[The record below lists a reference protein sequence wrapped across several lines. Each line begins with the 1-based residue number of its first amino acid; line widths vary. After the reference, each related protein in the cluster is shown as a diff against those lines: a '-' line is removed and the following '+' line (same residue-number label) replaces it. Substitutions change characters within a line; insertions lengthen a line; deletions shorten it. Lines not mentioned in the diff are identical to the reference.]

1 MLRARPTVQA
11 QEGGRNDFAVHTKI
25 VKVFTD
31 FKFHLILKLSKGK
44 VKGFGAALN
53 GCRI

>member
-1 MLRARPTVQA
+1 MLRARPTVQV
-11 QEGGRNDFAVHTKI
+11 QEVGRNDFAVHTKI

>member
-1 MLRARPTVQA
+1 MLRARPTVQV
-11 QEGGRNDFAVHTKI
+11 QEVGRNDFAVHTKI

-31 FKFHLILKLSKGK
+31 FKFHLILKLSKGE
-44 VKGFGAALN
+44 VKRFGAALN